1 MQLELDIMKLLRF
14 VAVYEIV
21 DRQVEN
27 LKKLNIN
34 MRRIKAKNSL
44 KLLKE

>member
-21 DRQVEN
+21 DRQVEI
-27 LKKLNIN
+27 LKK
-34 MRRIKAKNSL
+34 KK
-44 KLLKE
+44 